1 MFTDSDALKLALS
14 LKLPEDYTSLI
25 KIIYGTILDKK
36 PEIDLKDICN
46 NFYSI
51 YIPNILSTC
60 YSLLRRNKCLLNS

>member
-46 NFYSI
+46 NFYKNIPYLFCVLII
-51 YIPNILSTC
+51 Y
-60 YSLLRRNKCLLNS
+60 K